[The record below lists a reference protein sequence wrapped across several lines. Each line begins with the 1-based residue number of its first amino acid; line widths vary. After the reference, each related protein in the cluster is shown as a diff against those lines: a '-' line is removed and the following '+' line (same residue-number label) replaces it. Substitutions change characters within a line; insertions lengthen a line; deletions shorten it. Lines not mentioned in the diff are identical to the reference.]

1 MKNDLIFVQ
10 ITYCNLYYYFPCM
23 LIITDVLNELWLDM
37 QTFAKHYEKALDKK
51 LSKKTQNI
59 AKKDLELIKKS
70 VSTSSKKSSTKK
82 ITQEE
87 KVLKAS
93 EFLWWWGGFLSW
105 LGFVDE
111 ESEKETEE
119 QEEKEEKI
127 IPTTDDLLKNS
138 IAHKQHHESSSNNK
152 SKSSEPQNTSRVRT
166 NTPRTRTTSTERWN
180 LNFTKSEYTPNAK
193 RVEKPRV
200 ESRRVPVR
208 TVAEARAAPRRDP
221 SKAAPQH
228 GSQSTNKPHY
238 QNNNRT
244 HNNHNRNNL
253 QRRGPVSTVRK
264 AEATPAQT
272 KKPKI
277 ATTSANLVKKQEV
290 IIGTSISVKEF
301 SEKLGIPFPE
311 VIKVLMKNKLMLWIS
326 SSMDFDTA
334 TLIAD
339 ELGVIVKQEE
349 NVQLDVE
356 SFMEWD
362 LQAILAMDKVAPY
375 LKERAPIVTVMGHVD
390 HGKTSL
396 LDYLRKTSVA
406 GGEAWGITQW
416 IWASV
421 VNYNGKKISFIDTPG
436 HALFTELR
444 ARWSKL
450 TNIAVIVVAADDSV
464 MPQTIES
471 INHAKSAWIPII
483 IAVTKID
490 KPGKNMEQIKSD
502 LATYWITPEDW
513 GGDSPIVWI
522 SSVTWEWIP
531 ELLETIV
538 LQAEMLEL
546 KYNPQRAAVWV
557 VLDAYK
563 DPKQGVISTVIVMTG
578 TLKVWD
584 VIVAYNTYGKVRRM
598 QDWTWKVIKSATGGD
613 PVQILWITELPE
625 AGRVVEVVNSEKE
638 AHDKITLIQEQTGK
652 KAGSSAVQEFL
663 TKLQSTEH
671 DETYAELRLILKSGG
686 ASSLS
691 ALKQAVSSI
700 KVPSNVEITIVH
712 SDVWHFS
719 DSDLS
724 LWQASSSLL
733 IGFGISINSS
743 YKKKADVMWVTV
755 KNFDIIYELTA
766 YLEEMTQWMIKYEQI
781 EVVIAKLN
789 VLWIFFSKGKE
800 MTIWG
805 KILEWKL
812 KNKVHFRVLRD
823 DEILATGNLLS
834 LHKNKDEVKEM
845 NEWEECGLKVR
856 VGKKIEEWDILE
868 FYEMQDKKD

>member
-10 ITYCNLYYYFPCM
+10 ITYWNLYYYFPCM
-23 LIITDVLNELWLDM
+23 LIITDVLSELWLDM
-37 QTFAKHYEKALDKK
+37 QTFAKHYEKVLDKK

-59 AKKDLELIKKS
+59 TKKDLELIKKS
-70 VSTSSKKSSTKK
+70 VWSNNREVS
-82 ITQEE
+82 QEE

-93 EFLWWWGGFLSW
+93 EFLWWWWGFLSW
-105 LGFVDE
+105 LGFVNE
-111 ESEKETEE
+111 ESEKGNEE
-119 QEEKEEKI
+119 QEPKEEKM

-138 IAHKQHHESSSNNK
+138 VAHKQHRESSSNNK
-152 SKSSEPQNTSRVRT
+152 PRVTPTSQNS
-166 NTPRTRTTSTERWN
+166 TRTKTNSTERWN

-193 RVEKPRV
+193 RVEQKSV
-200 ESRRVPVR
+200 E
-208 TVAEARAAPRRDP
+208 PRRDP
-221 SKAAPQH
+221 AKAAPQH
-228 GSQSTNKPHY
+228 WSQSSSNNRPHY
-238 QNNNRT
+238 QNNNR
-244 HNNHNRNNL
+244 HNQHRNNWQ
-253 QRRGPVSTVRK
+253 QRVVVASNIRK

-272 KKPKI
+272 KKSKI

-339 ELGVIVKQEE
+339 ELWVIVKQEE
-349 NVQLDVE
+349 NNQLDVE
-356 SFMEWD
+356 SFMEGD

-375 LKERAPIVTVMGHVD
+375 LQERAPIVTVMWHVD

-396 LDYLRKTSVA
+396 LDYLRKTTIA
-406 GGEAWGITQW
+406 GGEAWWITQW

-483 IAVTKID
+483 IAITKID
-490 KPGKNMEQIKSD
+490 KPGKNLEQIKSD
-502 LATYWITPEDW
+502 LATHWITPEDW
-513 GGDSPIVWI
+513 GGDSPIVGI
-522 SSVTWEWIP
+522 SSVTWEGIP
-531 ELLETIV
+531 ELLETIL

-563 DPKQGVISTVIVMTG
+563 DPKQGVVSTIIVMTG

-598 QDWTWKVIKSATGGD
+598 QDWTWKVVKSATGGD

-638 AHDKITLIQEQTGK
+638 AHDKVNLIQEQTGK

-663 TKLQSTEH
+663 TKLQSNEN
-671 DETYAELRLILKSGG
+671 DETHAELRLILKSGG
-686 ASSLS
+686 ASSIS

-700 KVPSNVEITIVH
+700 KLPSNVEIKIVH

-733 IGFGISINSS
+733 IGFGISVNST
-743 YKKKADVMWVTV
+743 YKKKADIMWVTV
-755 KNFDIIYELTA
+755 KNFDIIYELTE
-766 YLEEMTQWMIKYEQI
+766 YLEEITQWMIKYEQI

-789 VLWIFFSKGKE
+789 VLGIFFSKGKE

-812 KNKVHFRVLRD
+812 KNKVQFRVIRD
-823 DEILATGNLLS
+823 GEIVATGNLIS

-845 NEWEECGLKVR
+845 NEGEECGLKVKI
-856 VGKKIEEWDILE
+856 GKKIEEWDVLE